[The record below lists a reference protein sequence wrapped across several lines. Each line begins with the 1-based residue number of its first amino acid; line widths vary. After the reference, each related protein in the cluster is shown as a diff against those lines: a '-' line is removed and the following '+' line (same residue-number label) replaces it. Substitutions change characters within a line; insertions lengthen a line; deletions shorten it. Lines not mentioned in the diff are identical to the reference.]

1 MEVNLD
7 EFGKHNGIEHNASL
21 VHNDTLE
28 DQIYAPIEIDHS
40 LVDALVFDVKPGLA
54 EIKKSRDPTT
64 ARFLMNCRRCGEG
77 SYSQRRGMQADW

>member
-1 MEVNLD
+1 MRSNT
-7 EFGKHNGIEHNASL
+7 SL

-28 DQIYAPIEIDHS
+28 DQNYAPIESDHS
-40 LVDALVFDVKPGLA
+40 LVDALVSDIKPSLA

-77 SYSQRRGMQADW
+77 SYSQRSGMQAD